1 MDYEVEG
8 VRLRG
13 RPKKAWAETVEKDCW
28 TWQLNKEDALCY
40 IQQSYFSF
48 TNILI

>member
-13 RPKKAWAETVEKDCW
+13 RPKK
-28 TWQLNKEDALCY
+28 TWSEV
-40 IQQSYFSF
+40 IE
-48 TNILI
+48 NIVRSDKYARKIL

>member
-13 RPKKAWAETVEKDCW
+13 RPKKAWAETVEKDC
-28 TWQLNKEDALCY
+28 
-40 IQQSYFSF
+40 
-48 TNILI
+48 